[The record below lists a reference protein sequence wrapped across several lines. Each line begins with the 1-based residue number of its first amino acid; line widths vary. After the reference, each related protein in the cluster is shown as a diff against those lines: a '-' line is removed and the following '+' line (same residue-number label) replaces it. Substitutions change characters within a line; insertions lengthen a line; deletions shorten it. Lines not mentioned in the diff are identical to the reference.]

1 MINDN
6 EKKADVS
13 GSFRPTSTYNN
24 LYDKSE
30 HGNLEYPVSVYQI
43 DLDQHNS
50 RSIRWHWHE
59 EMEILLIGSGYAKV
73 TTDDEE
79 QILTPGQGFI
89 LNQNVMHSIHSIE
102 DKKCSYYSLVFHPDF
117 LLGYTSS

>member
-50 RSIRWHWHE
+50 RDRKS
-59 EMEILLIGSGYAKV
+59 V
-73 TTDDEE
+73 
-79 QILTPGQGFI
+79 
-89 LNQNVMHSIHSIE
+89 V
-102 DKKCSYYSLVFHPDF
+102 
-117 LLGYTSS
+117 